1 MCHLGAWLG
10 SPEACGT
17 RLLGCMDHGSS
28 EILVYGSEMLIHG
41 DAPSLGCSV
50 LGSRRD
56 QVRMTSPMAPMTSS
70 VTAAKSSYWHYK

>member
-17 RLLGCMDHGSS
+17 RLLGSMDHVSS
-28 EILVYGSEMLIHG
+28 EMLVYGSEMLIHG
-41 DAPSLGCSV
+41 DAPSRGCSV

-56 QVRMTSPMAPMTSS
+56 QVRIRFSMASMTSS
-70 VTAAKSSYWHYK
+70 VTAPISSHWHYK